1 MSAAGPVGEVCL
13 LATCGNA
20 NGNASSVIDRNGQV
34 TSDLHDRLNLP
45 VFTRFKAVG
54 RSGNFPSTVNASLRY
69 VPQTPPVKL
78 RITLQ
83 AVNGA
88 ERPMLSSA
96 DLPPTPTA

>member
-1 MSAAGPVGEVCL
+1 MARHSKGTTLIQTQDGGHRAARDVMSAAGPVGEVCS

-20 NGNASSVIDRNGQV
+20 NGNASSVIDRNGQL

-69 VPQTPPVKL
+69 APQTPPVEL
-78 RITLQ
+78 
-83 AVNGA
+83 
-88 ERPMLSSA
+88 
-96 DLPPTPTA
+96 